1 MNTDTQLLAPDQA
14 VLDSLREVID
24 PEIGINIV
32 DLGLVYF
39 VDRSKD
45 SVRAEITLTSRACP
59 LGEHVVAEVR
69 DALTRDFPGCSDVI
83 VRLVWEPAWHPDLV
97 TEQGRRMLGLA

>member
-59 LGEHVVAEVR
+59 LGEQVVAEVR
-69 DALTRDFPGCSDVI
+69 DALTRDFPECSDVI
-83 VRLVWEPAWHPDLV
+83 VRLVWEPAWYPDLV